1 MNKIEFENGSQ
12 IQTIK
17 YDNVKFHDDVTIIY
31 STDDKP
37 IKVCYENN
45 PNAMALTWHTDDY
58 FEDWAEIKRHIVTS
72 EPSNEFEYEFYDY
85 FSSPAIS
92 TNTYNTEYRNID
104 LFNREYEEISDGET
118 TKDANIEARHKKPF
132 TCRSLI

>member
-1 MNKIEFENGSQ
+1 MNRIEFENGSQ

-37 IKVCYENN
+37 VKVCYENN
-45 PNAMALTWHTDDY
+45 WNVTKTTQGEDDEY
-58 FEDWAEIKRHIVTS
+58 LAEISRYIATATLPNKV
-72 EPSNEFEYEFYDY
+72 EYEFYDY
-85 FSSPAIS
+85 FPSPAIS
-92 TNTYNTEYRNID
+92 TNTYNTGYQNID

-118 TKDANIEARHKKPF
+118 VKDADIETKHKKPF
-132 TCRSLI
+132 ACRSLL

>member
-17 YDNVKFHDDVTIIY
+17 YDNVKFHDDVIIIY

-37 IKVCYENN
+37 IKVCYESNWN
-45 PNAMALTWHTDDY
+45 VTKTTQGEDDEY
-58 FEDWAEIKRHIVTS
+58 LINRCIAAATL
-72 EPSNEFEYEFYDY
+72 PSRFEYEFYDY

-92 TNTYNTEYRNID
+92 TNTYNTGYRNID

-118 TKDANIEARHKKPF
+118 TKDANIEAKHKKPF
-132 TCRSLI
+132 TCRSLL

>member
-12 IQTIK
+12 IQAIK
-17 YDNVKFHDDVTIIY
+17 YGNGKFHDDVITIY

-37 IKVCYENN
+37 VKVCYENN
-45 PNAMALTWHTDDY
+45 WNVTKTTQGEDDEY
-58 FEDWAEIKRHIVTS
+58 LAEISRYITAATLLNK
-72 EPSNEFEYEFYDY
+72 FEHEFYDY

-92 TNTYNTEYRNID
+92 TNTYNTGYRNID

-118 TKDANIEARHKKPF
+118 TKDANIEAKHKKSF

>member
-1 MNKIEFENGSQ
+1 MNRIEFENGSQ

-17 YDNVKFHDDVTIIY
+17 YNGKFHDDVTIIY

-37 IKVCYENN
+37 VKVCYENN
-45 PNAMALTWHTDDY
+45 WNVTKTTQGEDDEY
-58 FEDWAEIKRHIVTS
+58 LAEISRYIATETLS
-72 EPSNEFEYEFYDY
+72 SMFEYEFYDY
-85 FSSPAIS
+85 FPSPAIS
-92 TNTYNTEYRNID
+92 TNTYNTGYRNID

-118 TKDANIEARHKKPF
+118 TKDANIEAKHKKPF